1 MGEHKHGAPRAKRA
15 RGRSRPPTLAIG
27 LLIVAAVVSAVVL
40 TIRFL
45 YSDYSWNTTARDSAT
60 AIAESIQHASEIDE
74 STPPPVD
81 AVATNPAA
89 GQVTISSLPYAKDV
103 SPDVVRVHLAAGGGL
118 SIVMRTGA
126 LCSGVTFNMATPGKS
141 PTGAFACGEQV
152 APPVPTWLTATPRD
166 ATVILEWQHPPEPV
180 EDYEVSYSDDDGAH
194 WSVVDDGVS
203 SLSRADVRDLV
214 NGHPY
219 LFRVAAVNMAGR
231 SATASA
237 AASPFTRPAPPT
249 NVHATGGFTT
259 LVSWTPGK
267 QDGGRPVTEYIV
279 EGIPTGRC
287 VAVAPATQCE
297 ITDLPA
303 AADYTFLVR
312 AVNDAGPGAPSST
325 SSEAVAVYS
334 VAGRPVALEASPGD
348 SVVLLTW
355 TKPLLDGNT
364 PITDYQVEYKVSA
377 DDAWV
382 TFDHPA
388 SATTAL
394 AVNGLTNGTA
404 YDFRVM
410 AVNAAGISAPPL
422 TDVSQTPATVPDP
435 VESVLEADADS
446 SVTLAWSAPT
456 FDGGAPL
463 TDYLVQYLPDGGQLP
478 SLEESVSTATQVAVT
493 GLVNGEKYSFRVAA
507 VNAMGTGRWSA
518 RVPGSP
524 FTVPGPITEPLAVG
538 SPTSIELSWK
548 PPADDG
554 GRPVKAYAIRYKA
567 STSPDWIALKR
578 VPARLTAATINGL
591 VQGES
596 YDIRISA
603 LSEGGAGPSG
613 LDGSDLPTLVGV
625 IAEETPPAPMGLT
638 AVAGDGSVTLTWR
651 ASTAGPDSPIL
662 GYTVSG
668 TPSGTCTTRKKLT
681 CVIPDL
687 PTGMEYSFTISASNA
702 FVTGLPSEPVTVNL
716 LAYNEASGG
725 TISTYTRGGHTYRVH
740 TFLSGG
746 PLTITSAERPFD
758 VLLVGAGG
766 GSIANADGTTSV
778 GAGGAVANSK
788 RIALQPGQWSVAVGA
803 GGGPTV
809 AGTASTL
816 DGLGSAA
823 GGAAGTIPPVASAP
837 AVTSSISGAPVI
849 YGGAGTPTS
858 GPGIDGRG
866 SGAGGPA
873 ADRGGNGVVI
883 VRYEVAPR

>member
-1 MGEHKHGAPRAKRA
+1 MGEHKHGAPRAKRP
-15 RGRSRPPTLAIG
+15 RGRSHPVTLAIG
-27 LLIVAAVVSAVVL
+27 LLIVAAVVTAVVL
-40 TIRFL
+40 TVRFL
-45 YSDYSWNTTARDSAT
+45 YSDYSWHTSARDSAS

-74 STPPPVD
+74 STPVPVD
-81 AVATNPAA
+81 AVASNPSA
-89 GQVTISSLPYAKDV
+89 GQVTISSLPYAKDI
-103 SPDVVRVHLAAGGGL
+103 SPDVARVRLSAGGGL
-118 SIVMRTGA
+118 SVVMTSGA
-126 LCSGVTFNMATPGKS
+126 LCSGITFNMTTPGKS
-141 PTGAFACGEQV
+141 PTGTFACGDQV

-180 EDYEVSYSDDDGAH
+180 EDYEVSYSQDGGAH

-237 AASPFTRPAPPT
+237 SASPFTRPAPPT

-259 LVSWTPGK
+259 VVSWTPAK

-334 VAGRPVALEASPGD
+334 VPGRPVALEASPGD

-364 PITDYQVEYKVSA
+364 PITNYQVEYKVSA
-377 DDAWV
+377 GDEWV
-382 TFDHPA
+382 PFDHPA
-388 SATTAL
+388 SAATAIT
-394 AVNGLTNGTA
+394 VNGLTNGTE

-410 AVNAAGISAPPL
+410 AVNAAGVSAPPL

-435 VESVLEADADS
+435 VESLLEADANA
-446 SVTLAWSAPT
+446 SVTLAWTAPA
-456 FDGGAPL
+456 FDGGAPI
-463 TDYLVQYLPDGGQLP
+463 TDYLVQYLPEGGQWTTV
-478 SLEESVSTATQVAVT
+478 EETVSTDPQIAVT
-493 GLVNGEKYSFRVAA
+493 GLVNGVRYSFRVAA
-507 VNAMGTGRWSA
+507 VNAMGTGRWAA
-518 RVPGSP
+518 RVTGSP
-524 FTVPGPITEPLAVG
+524 FTVPGPITEPIAVG
-538 SPTSIELSWK
+538 SPTAIELSWL

-554 GRPVKAYAIRYKA
+554 GRPVKAYAIHYKA
-567 STSPDWIALKR
+567 TTAPDWLALKR
-578 VPARLTAATINGL
+578 VPARLTAATITGL

-603 LSEGGAGPSG
+603 ISEGGAGPSG
-613 LDGSDLPTLVGV
+613 LDGSDVPTLTGV
-625 IAEETPPAPMGLT
+625 IAEETPPAPTGLT
-638 AVAGDGSVTLTWR
+638 AVAGDGSITLTWR
-651 ASTAGPDSPIL
+651 ASPAGPDSPITA
-662 GYTVSG
+662 YTVSG
-668 TPSGTCTTRKKLT
+668 TPSGTCTTRKKLS

-687 PTGMEYSFTISASNA
+687 PTGVEYAFTITASNA
-702 FVTGLPSEPVTVNL
+702 FVTGLPSDPVQVNL
-716 LAYNEASGG
+716 LAYNSATGG
-725 TISTYTRGGHTYRVH
+725 VVTTYTRGGRTFRVH
-740 TFLSGG
+740 TFLSGA
-746 PLTITSAERPFD
+746 PLTITSAAQPFD
-758 VLLVGAGG
+758 VLVVGAGG
-766 GSIANADGTTSV
+766 GSSTNADGTTAV
-778 GAGGAVANSK
+778 GAGGAVTSVK
-788 RIALQPGQWSVAVGA
+788 RATLRPGQWSVVVGA
-803 GGGPTV
+803 GGAPGAP
-809 AGTASTL
+809 GSTSSL
-816 DGLGSAA
+816 DGVGAAA
-823 GGAAGTIPPVASAP
+823 GGPPGTVPPVAATS
-837 AVTSSISGAPVI
+837 AVTSSLSGVPVT

-866 SGAGGPA
+866 SGAGGPTA
-873 ADRGGNGVVI
+873 NRGGNGVVI
-883 VRYEVAPR
+883 VRYEVASQ